1 MDINV
6 LSQAVPVKMPVA
18 NKMPTTA
25 EVTKEFGAFLTDA
38 MNQVNQ
44 AQVESAN
51 LADKFAAGEI
61 TDLHQLTVAGQK
73 ASVMLQM
80 TMQVRNKVI
89 ESYQEIMRM
98 PI

>member
-1 MDINV
+1 MDINA
-6 LSQAVPVKMPVA
+6 LSRIGGVQPQIQTKTYTPD
-18 NKMPTTA
+18 
-25 EVTKEFGAFLTDA
+25 EVSKSFSAYLSDA
-38 MNQVNQ
+38 LNQVNQ

-51 LADKFAAGEI
+51 LADQFAMGQVQ
-61 TDLHQLTVAGQK
+61 DVHQVMIAGQK

-98 PI
+98 PL